1 MSKKR
6 NSLLLRSIN
15 RLFLFYF
22 PSYLLSSEI
31 IFAASFA
38 PLCKKQKE
46 KEFDTF
52 YFTLL
57 IFVAV
62 ILLVWFCFALVQKKK
77 KKIIV
82 KSEIFPTFYLI
93 FVAVFRLLFN
103 FRCSHPLSL
112 VLLCSS

>member
-22 PSYLLSSEI
+22 PSFLLSSEI
-31 IFAASFA
+31 ILAASFA
-38 PLCKKQKE
+38 PLCKKRKE

-52 YFTLL
+52 YFTPL

-77 KKIIV
+77 KKNYS
-82 KSEIFPTFYLI
+82 KE
-93 FVAVFRLLFN
+93 
-103 FRCSHPLSL
+103 
-112 VLLCSS
+112 